1 MGYYPKPMFEQIL
14 GNEPIKCYLTRAVQS
29 GRLPHALLFAGP
41 DGVGKCLFAKA
52 LAQHLLQA
60 EPNRIEQE
68 SHPDLHVLRPEGKS
82 GNHSIE
88 TLRTLIDQVHEAPFE
103 APAKVFVIC
112 DAERMQ
118 PAAANALLKTLEEPN
133 EDTTLILLSASPKD
147 LLPTILSR
155 CIQLSFQPLSE
166 PNLISI
172 LRSKQIPERFA
183 KLAHG
188 SAGRAMQLAKGPDL
202 EGPLLALLSSPSF
215 YPDLLKALETIEE
228 SIESENPVERSQNA
242 ERLFAALLMWRRD
255 QEAIQLK
262 RPTETLFFPDLK
274 AVSGQLPSFSLFEKA
289 VDEARLAFH
298 RNMKFSLILEK
309 FFTVFDRI

>member
-1 MGYYPKPMFEQIL
+1 MFEQIL
-14 GNEPIKCYLTRAVQS
+14 GNDPIKHYLSKAIQN

-41 DGVGKCLFAKA
+41 DGIGKSLFAKA
-52 LAQHLLQA
+52 LAQHLLQ
-60 EPNRIEQE
+60 EKHNRIEQE
-68 SHPDLHVLRPEGKS
+68 SHPDLHILRPEGKS

-88 TLRTLIDQVHEAPFE
+88 TLRILIDQVHEAPFE
-103 APAKVFVIC
+103 APGKVFVVS

-133 EDTTLILLSASPKD
+133 ADTTLILLSASPKD

-166 PNLISI
+166 SNLISI
-172 LRSKQIPERFA
+172 LSTKQVPERFA

-202 EGPLLALLSSPSF
+202 EGPLLALLVSLPF
-215 YPDLLKALETIEE
+215 YPDLLKALEAIEE
-228 SIESENPVERSQNA
+228 SIESENPVERNQNA
-242 ERLFAALLMWRRD
+242 ERLFTALLMWRRD
-255 QEAIQLK
+255 QEAIRLK
-262 RPTETLFFPDLK
+262 RPLETLFFPEFR
-274 AVSGQLPSFSLFEKA
+274 AASGPLPSYASFEKA

-298 RNMKFSLILEK
+298 RNMKFALVLEK
-309 FFTVFDRI
+309 FFTIFDRI